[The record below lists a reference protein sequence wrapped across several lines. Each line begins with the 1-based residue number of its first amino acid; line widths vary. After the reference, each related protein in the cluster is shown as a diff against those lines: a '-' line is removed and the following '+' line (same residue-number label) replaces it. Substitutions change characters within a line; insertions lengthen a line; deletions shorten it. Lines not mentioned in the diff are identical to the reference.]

1 MLIYND
7 DNFRTVVEM
16 CHPFMPSS
24 NDQLATRL
32 VGNGREKMNQGHAHY
47 FLHFPREETLS
58 FVGMT
63 NGIQQV

>member
-1 MLIYND
+1 MVIFELLLKCAIL
-7 DNFRTVVEM
+7 
-16 CHPFMPSS
+16 FMPSS

-47 FLHFPREETLS
+47 LLHFPREETLS